1 MSQRNKNKF
10 KRSIL
15 LKWVYPYLAVFFV
28 PLVLF
33 LIFTATS
40 LSITNKNVTYSNSLA
55 VQFMRHEFDAVFSKI
70 NAVSDRLLVNSQF
83 QRLSSVSSTTELD
96 VMYLYNTTIELGQM
110 IDNRAAII
118 DCMLYSPGLD
128 VYFTSERW
136 GDMEDLYLMDN
147 FGLNWSDDK
156 ITQVFF
162 SGKRTLGL
170 ENATCYLAGGCL
182 LNRLLVVRPL
192 SYTRTGWQHDFYVA
206 FLVDVSSIFT
216 GNLQDFKDL
225 VIVNEISGD
234 ILYDFTN
241 TYKSGEHVGYLSEI
255 PSGKSAFL
263 QGKMVTSGSS
273 QVTNAKYLVMRDQ
286 KTYYHSLLVLL
297 IFSLVYFVLALIAGF
312 FVVRW
317 RIKREWETYEQAMEA
332 TGALMDHN
340 SLPDSTYS
348 PFITSFSLIK
358 EEKEGMRHVLRTQT
372 ESLKSH
378 TIANLLDSSS
388 GPVSSEALSE
398 CGIYLASDRFFVL
411 LLVPGQAQDIIQI
424 EEHALV
430 SFQALSYVVLPFT
443 SSHGVAFILNPSIM
457 DSEDAY
463 YTDFAVQV
471 RALLDDSLVGILK
484 ASSSDMVTGLHKLG
498 KAYLQAVNVLEY
510 QRGLSSSE
518 FMFYRDVVE
527 MSHQVHFTYSTE
539 QELRLSQAIQSGN
552 ASEAEAIIHEV
563 LELNSNLGVSPQRMR
578 YLLFSIASTII
589 RTANRL
595 DERYKDVIPSI
606 SLPPILQTDDYRRSQ
621 KELGDIL
628 LNLCE
633 AVLSVE
639 QQYENA
645 TAQTYSVYR
654 KALKH
659 IDGYFADPML
669 NVSQIA
675 DNLGVSIVYLSRSF
689 KQYHG
694 LNISDYISQTR
705 VLAAKKLL
713 SEGSLVTD
721 VVTLCGF
728 GSLRTFMRVFKKEE
742 HITPGQYRAMHMQ
755 EKI

>member
-1 MSQRNKNKF
+1 MVQRNKNKF

-15 LKWVYPYLAVFFV
+15 MKWVYPYLAVFFV
-28 PLVLF
+28 PLILF

-40 LSITNKNVTYSNSLA
+40 LSITNRNVTYSNSLA
-55 VQFMRHEFDAVFSKI
+55 VQFMRHEFDAVFAKV
-70 NAVSDRLLVNSQF
+70 NAISDRLLVNSQF
-83 QRLSSVSSTTELD
+83 QRLSSASSATELD

-110 IDNRAAII
+110 IDNRAEII

-136 GDMEDLYLMDN
+136 GDMADLYLMDN
-147 FGLNWSDDK
+147 FGLKWSEDK

-162 SGKRTLGL
+162 SGKRTLSL
-170 ENATCYLAGGCL
+170 ENASCTLAGGCL

-216 GNLQDFKDL
+216 GNLEDFKDL
-225 VIVNEISGD
+225 VIVNEISGNV
-234 ILYDFTN
+234 LFDFSN
-241 TYKSGEHVGYLSEI
+241 TYKTGEHVGHLAEI
-255 PSGKSAFL
+255 PSGESAFEK
-263 QGKMVTSGSS
+263 GKMVTSGSS
-273 QVTNAKYLVMRDQ
+273 SVTNAKYLVMRDQ
-286 KTYYHSLLVLL
+286 KTFYHSLLVLL
-297 IFSLVYFVLALIAGF
+297 FFSLLYFALALIAGF

-317 RIKREWETYEQAMEA
+317 RIRREWDTYERAMEE
-332 TGALMDHN
+332 TGVLMDHN

-348 PFITSFSLIK
+348 PFITSFSRIK
-358 EEKEGMRHVLRTQT
+358 EEKEGMRQVLRTQT

-378 TIANLLDSSS
+378 AIANLLESNS
-388 GPVSSEALSE
+388 GPVSSEALAE
-398 CGIYLASDRFFVL
+398 CGIYLASDQFFVL
-411 LLVPGQAQDIIQI
+411 ILIPEHEKTLTQI
-424 EEHALV
+424 EAKALV
-430 SFQALSYVVLPFT
+430 YFQALSYVVLPFT
-443 SSHGVAFILNPSIM
+443 SSHGVAFILNPSIP
-457 DSEDAY
+457 DAH
-463 YTDFAVQV
+463 YTKFSTQV
-471 RALLDDSLVGILK
+471 RALLNDGALGIRG

-510 QRGLSSSE
+510 QRGVSSSE

-527 MSHQVHFTYSTE
+527 MSNQVHFTYSTE
-539 QELRLSQAIQSGN
+539 QELRLAQAIQRGN
-552 ASEAEAIIHEV
+552 SLEAESIIHEV
-563 LELNSNLGVSPQRMR
+563 LELNIGLGVSPQRMR

-606 SLPPILQTDDYRRSQ
+606 SLPPILQTDDYRRSE
-621 KELGDIL
+621 KELGEIL
-628 LNLCE
+628 FTLCE

-639 QQYENA
+639 LQYENT
-645 TAQTYSVYR
+645 TALTYSVYR

-659 IDGYFADPML
+659 VDSFFADPML

-675 DNLGVSIVYLSRSF
+675 DDLNVSIVYLSRSF

-694 LNISDYISQTR
+694 SNISDHIAQTR
-705 VLAAKKLL
+705 ILAAKKHL
-713 SEGSLVTD
+713 SEGALVTE

-742 HITPGQYRAMHMQ
+742 HVTPGQYRAMHMQ